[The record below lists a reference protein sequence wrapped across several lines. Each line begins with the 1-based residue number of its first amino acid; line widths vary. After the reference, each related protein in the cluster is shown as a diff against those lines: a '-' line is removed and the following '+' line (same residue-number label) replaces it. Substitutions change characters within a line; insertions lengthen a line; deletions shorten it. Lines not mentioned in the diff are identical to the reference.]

1 MKRFI
6 FFAVAFVVILNSCVQ
21 NTKQEDKEQPQ
32 EYVIVDGAKIY
43 NEDFVDTKAEFKGGE
58 EALMKYLDENINYPL
73 IAMNISLQGK
83 VYVKFIVRT
92 TGEISNVELMRKV
105 HYSLDTE
112 AIRLVINMPKWNP
125 AIKDGKAVSSFCV
138 LPITWGNLK

>member
-1 MKRFI
+1 MKKFI
-6 FFAVAFVVILNSCVQ
+6 FFAIAFVVTFNSCVQ
-21 NTKQEDKEQPQ
+21 NTKQ

-58 EALMKYLDENINYPL
+58 KALEKYLSDNIRYPL
-73 IAMNISLQGK
+73 VAMDASIQGRI
-83 VYVKFIVRT
+83 YVKFIVRT
-92 TGEISNVELMRKV
+92 TGEVSNIELRRKV

-112 AIRLVINMPKWNP
+112 AIRLVINMPIWTP
-125 AIKDGKAVSSFCV
+125 ATKDGKAVSSFCV